1 MNRTEDTADPSVPD
15 EPTPPADTEST
26 RRATDSLASRRGG
39 LRHVR
44 PYVLSRATG
53 SPEIAGNSVA
63 LQFDGPVTFD
73 AWTEAIERAERYV
86 HFENYI
92 LRNDNVGRV
101 FRDVLSEKAR
111 QGVEV
116 RVLYDWVGCWATP
129 RRYWRPFR
137 QAGVEVRAFNRPS
150 IGDPYGLFQ
159 RDHRKLVVVDGEVAF
174 VGGFCVGQEWAGTG
188 AEPPWRDTG
197 VEIRGPAAE
206 VAARAFGRV
215 WDEIGDPLPSHAL
228 EGQTAPAGG
237 DTSVWL
243 IEGEPRRSRVMRTL
257 SLVAAMAQERLWIT
271 DPYFVAPGMV
281 AEAMTEAAHA
291 GVDVRL
297 LVPANNNWPLVGS
310 LSRAGY
316 RYLLD
321 HGVRLFEWQ
330 GPMIHAKS
338 SVADGI
344 WCRVGSSNLNA
355 WSLLGN
361 WEMDVGVMDASL
373 AGQLEG
379 LFLAD
384 LASSSE
390 IVLPGSRSPH
400 TTVNARHSATTAET
414 SVLPPGSE
422 EHLTESVETRIP
434 QTPLEPEGR
443 LTERL
448 EALIETRGS
457 GGPWRIAHFMRAG
470 ASFGGALAGHRTL
483 GREDRT
489 LLGTVSV
496 VTIVA
501 AVVVGLFPSVFGWVG
516 AFLLLWLGVVT
527 GVRAIWHR
535 MHARYAAAAG
545 EAPVVP
551 NSRQRNDQEDG

>member
-1 MNRTEDTADPSVPD
+1 MS
-15 EPTPPADTEST
+15 EPQG
-26 RRATDSLASRRGG
+26 RSLAESSTSARDG
-39 LRHVR
+39 LHN
-44 PYVLSRATG
+44 LSASMLARATG
-53 SPEIAGNSVA
+53 SPEIAGNAVS
-63 LQFDGPVTFD
+63 LQFDGPNTFD
-73 AWTEAIERAERYV
+73 AWIEAIQSAKRYI

-92 LRNDNVGRV
+92 LRNDAVGKV
-101 FRDVLSEKAR
+101 FRDALIEKAR
-111 QGVEV
+111 EGVEV

-150 IGDPYGLFQ
+150 LRDPYGIFQ

-174 VGGFCVGQEWAGTG
+174 VGGFCVGQEWAGT
-188 AEPPWRDTG
+188 ADEAPWRDTG
-197 VEIRGPAAE
+197 VEFRGPAAA
-206 VAARAFGRV
+206 VAGRTFGRI
-215 WDEIGDPLPSHAL
+215 WDEMGEPLPSHVL
-228 EGQTAPAGG
+228 EAPADPAGG
-237 DTSVWL
+237 ETSVWL
-243 IEGEPRRSRVMRTL
+243 IEGEPRRSRVMRTI

-271 DPYFVAPGMV
+271 DPYFVAPGIV
-281 AEAMTEAAHA
+281 VEAMTEAARG

-321 HGVRLFEWQ
+321 NGVRLFEWQ

-338 SVADGI
+338 AVADGI

-361 WEMDVGVMDASL
+361 WEIDVGVMDASL

-390 IVLPGSRSPH
+390 IVLPGSR
-400 TTVNARHSATTAET
+400 
-414 SVLPPGSE
+414 
-422 EHLTESVETRIP
+422 RIP
-434 QTPLEPEGR
+434 AVPEDRHLPTLRPIPETPLEPQGG
-443 LTERL
+443 LTQRI
-448 EALIETRGS
+448 EALIETRS
-457 GGPWRIAHFMRAG
+457 AQPWRLAHLLRAG
-470 ASFGGALAGHRTL
+470 ASFGGALAGDRTL

-489 LLGTVSV
+489 ILGTVSV
-496 VTIVA
+496 IA
-501 AVVVGLFPSVFGWVG
+501 ISGAVLVGYFPSVFGWAV
-516 AFLLLWLGVVT
+516 AFVLLWLGVVT

-535 MHARYAAAAG
+535 WRARYA
-545 EAPVVP
+545 
-551 NSRQRNDQEDG
+551 EDGGHDAASDRGIIEPPGR

>member
-1 MNRTEDTADPSVPD
+1 MKPPEDSSISSTPERPVPVTGDALAPS
-15 EPTPPADTEST
+15 EPQPPVSKRE
-26 RRATDSLASRRGG
+26 G
-39 LRHVR
+39 LEN
-44 PYVLSRATG
+44 LSPNMLTRATG
-53 SPEIAGNSVA
+53 SPEIAGNSVG
-63 LQFDGPVTFD
+63 LQFDGPFTFD
-73 AWTEAIERAERYV
+73 AWIEAIEGAERYV

-92 LRNDNVGRV
+92 LRNDPVGHV
-101 FRDVLSEKAR
+101 FRDALIEKAR

-129 RRYWRPFR
+129 RRYWRPYR

-150 IGDPYGLFQ
+150 LRDPYGIFQ

-174 VGGFCVGQEWAGTG
+174 AGGFCVGQEWAGTSN
-188 AEPPWRDTG
+188 EPPWRDTG

-206 VAARAFGRV
+206 VAARAFGRI
-215 WDEIGDPLPSHAL
+215 WDVMGDPLPSHVL
-228 EGQTAPAGG
+228 EGPKAPAGG

-271 DPYFVAPGMV
+271 DPYFVAPGIV
-281 AEAMTEAAHA
+281 AEAMTEAARA

-338 SVADGI
+338 AVADGL

-361 WEMDVGVMDASL
+361 WEIDVGVMDASL

-390 IVLPGSRSPH
+390 IVLPGSRRIPK
-400 TTVNARHSATTAET
+400 VARDHP
-414 SVLPPGSE
+414 LPS
-422 EHLTESVETRIP
+422 LTEIP
-434 QTPLEPEGR
+434 QTPLEPEGG

-448 EALIETRGS
+448 EALMETGS
-457 GGPWRIAHFMRAG
+457 TRPWRLAHLVRAG

-489 LLGTVSV
+489 ILGTVSV
-496 VTIVA
+496 IAIASA
-501 AVVVGLFPSVFGWVG
+501 AVVGFFPRVFGWAG
-516 AFLLLWLGVVT
+516 AFVLLWLGLVT
-527 GVRAIWHR
+527 GVRAVWHR
-535 MHARYAAAAG
+535 MRARYSAEEG
-545 EAPVVP
+545 RDDEGSSSPL
-551 NSRQRNDQEDG
+551 RHDQENR